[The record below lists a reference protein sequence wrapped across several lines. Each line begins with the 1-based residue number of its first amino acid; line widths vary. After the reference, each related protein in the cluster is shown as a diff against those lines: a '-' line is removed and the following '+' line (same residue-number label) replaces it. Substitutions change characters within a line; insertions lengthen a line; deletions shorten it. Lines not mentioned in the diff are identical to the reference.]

1 MVENKSKKLLF
12 TSYILS
18 VKLNIDTFEISGFLL
33 QGILVDKLKL
43 GVGGGIMKQH
53 ERNLWLVIFIL
64 LVFVFILLLK

>member
-1 MVENKSKKLLF
+1 MVENNSKKLLF

-18 VKLNIDTFEISGFLL
+18 VKLNIDTFETSGFLL

-43 GVGGGIMKQH
+43 GVGGGIMKQR
-53 ERNLWLVIFIL
+53 EKNLWLVIFIL